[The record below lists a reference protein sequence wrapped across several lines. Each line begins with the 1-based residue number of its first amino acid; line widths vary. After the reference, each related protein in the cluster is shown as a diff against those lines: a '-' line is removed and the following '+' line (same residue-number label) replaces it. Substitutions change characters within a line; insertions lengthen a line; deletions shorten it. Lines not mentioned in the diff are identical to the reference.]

1 MVFEAGPGSD
11 IGDQSTPLPSVMEED
26 QDAESSEGTQQQDA
40 SMQLHP
46 VAPGSTG
53 GESANGS
60 GSSSLHD
67 LLSAPPSP
75 TLSMVTK
82 HSNGTLNL
90 WQLTFADKTKFSQV
104 NMNFVFVLFFNQV
117 YIFNLKKWLNV
128 LCLITGTKYRP
139 CF

>member
-1 MVFEAGPGSD
+1 
-11 IGDQSTPLPSVMEED
+11 MEED
-26 QDAESSEGTQQQDA
+26 QDAENSECTQQQDT

-46 VAPGSTG
+46 AAPGSTA
-53 GESANGS
+53 GESGNGS

-104 NMNFVFVLFFNQV
+104 NMHFICNEQDSCKLSIKEVVTYFV
-117 YIFNLKKWLNV
+117 ID
-128 LCLITGTKYRP
+128 YRY
-139 CF
+139 